1 MTLTQALHSQQL
13 EKALAMFDDI
23 ATMGSDEA
31 ISRHRSMLIEALE
44 DARVRYFQL
53 NALQNPFRDV
63 ERYIV
68 PLTVGVLAYVGAKI
82 VDSTCSTD
90 FCEVIVLSLQL

>member
-1 MTLTQALHSQQL
+1 
-13 EKALAMFDDI
+13 MFDDI

-31 ISRHRSMLIEALE
+31 IANHRKILIKDIE

-68 PLTVGVLAYVGAKI
+68 PLTVGVLAYIGAKI

-90 FCEVIVLSLQL
+90 FCEVIINLYLVSILV